1 MKAFTPSGVVGMLAP
16 SPTAMQPFFTSFLAS
31 LPVISFSVAEGNAT
45 SHGMSQMFPLG
56 VNFALL
62 WYSQ

>member
-1 MKAFTPSGVVGMLAP
+1 MDAFRVVGMLAP

-31 LPVISFSVAEGNAT
+31 LPVISFSVADGKAT
-45 SHGMSQMFPLG
+45 SQGMSQMLPFG
-56 VNFALL
+56 VYCAFL